1 MSIWNKNT
9 LIAALAIQVAAVAL
23 LIAVKS
29 GGAVEPDPFLEFDA
43 DAVDMLSVSGTAGGE
58 GEGGEGK
65 VVLAKTDD
73 AWQLP
78 DGLPADAA
86 KVDEVIK
93 KLADASAGWPVAT
106 SVSVQERFELV
117 ADNHQRRLTLS
128 AGGETVADIYLGTSP
143 GYRKTHARRVDDDN
157 IYAITFSN
165 YQAGMKESD
174 WLDKALLRPDGALT
188 GLRYDSAFAEPPA
201 PVFALTKNEEGVW
214 AAASGAALDQAKVE
228 TLAGRFTGLT
238 VTDVSDVTAEEV
250 LAEVS
255 AEEAPENAEPS
266 EAGGDDVAAED
277 AVAAN
282 AAEAEAEDEPKT
294 PVKMVFALA
303 DDAGAATLTIRR
315 MDDGDYL
322 AASDR
327 LPGVYKLSSYI
338 AEQMHKTLADL
349 APDEP
354 APQATSEDAGGEGE
368 ASAATAAEASSAT
381 DEAVPAPAA
390 TDAP

>member
-9 LIAALAIQVAAVAL
+9 LIAALAIQVAAVAV

-43 DAVDMLSVSGTAGGE
+43 DAVDMLSVSGGAGGGGE
-58 GEGGEGK
+58 GDEGSEGN
-65 VVLAKTDD
+65 VVLAKKDD
-73 AWQLP
+73 AWRLP
-78 DGLPADAA
+78 DDLPADAA

-117 ADNHQRRLTLS
+117 EDNHQRRLTLS

-238 VTDVSDVTAEEV
+238 VTDVSDVAAEEV

-255 AEEAPENAEPS
+255 EEAAEDGAEPS
-266 EAGGDDVAAED
+266 EEGGDDAAAED
-277 AVAAN
+277 A
-282 AAEAEAEDEPKT
+282 AAEAGAAAEDEPKT

-354 APQATSEDAGGEGE
+354 VPQATGEDAGEKGE
-368 ASAATAAEASSAT
+368 ASAAAAAEASSAN
-381 DEAVPAPAA
+381 DEAAPAA
-390 TDAP
+390 ADAP

>member
-9 LIAALAIQVAAVAL
+9 LIAALAIQVAAVAV

-43 DAVDMLSVSGTAGGE
+43 DAVDMLSVSGGAGGGGE
-58 GEGGEGK
+58 GDEGSEGN
-65 VVLAKTDD
+65 VVLAKKDD
-73 AWQLP
+73 AWRLP

-106 SVSVQERFELV
+106 SASVQERFELV
-117 ADNHQRRLTLS
+117 EDNHQRRLTLS

-188 GLRYDSAFAEPPA
+188 GLRYDNAFAEPPA

-238 VTDVSDVTAEEV
+238 VTDVSDVAAEEV

-255 AEEAPENAEPS
+255 AE
-266 EAGGDDVAAED
+266 GAAED
-277 AVAAN
+277 AEASEEGGDE
-282 AAEAEAEDEPKT
+282 AAEDAAEAEDEPKT

-322 AASDR
+322 ATSDR

-354 APQATSEDAGGEGE
+354 APQAVGEDAGGEDE
-368 ASAATAAEASSAT
+368 ASAAGGAEAPTVA

-390 TDAP
+390 VDAP

>member
-9 LIAALAIQVAAVAL
+9 LIAALAIQVAAVAV

-29 GGAVEPDPFLEFDA
+29 GGAVEPDPFIEFDA
-43 DAVDMLSVSGTAGGE
+43 DAVDMLSVSGGAGGS
-58 GEGGEGK
+58 GEGDEGSEGN
-65 VVLAKTDD
+65 VVLAKKDD

-117 ADNHQRRLTLS
+117 EDNHQRRLTLS

-238 VTDVSDVTAEEV
+238 VTDVSDVAAEEV

-255 AEEAPENAEPS
+255 EEVAEDGAEPS
-266 EAGGDDVAAED
+266 EEGGDDAAAAD
-277 AVAAN
+277 AAA
-282 AAEAEAEDEPKT
+282 AAAEDEPKT

-354 APQATSEDAGGEGE
+354 AAQATGEDAGEEGE
-368 ASAATAAEASSAT
+368 ASAVTAAEASSAN
-381 DEAVPAPAA
+381 DEAAPAPAA

>member
-1 MSIWNKNT
+1 MSFWNKNT
-9 LIAALAIQVAAVAL
+9 LIAALAIQVAAVAV

-29 GGAVEPDPFLEFDA
+29 GGAVDPDPFLEFDA
-43 DAVDMLSVSGTAGGE
+43 DAVDMLSVSGGEGGE

-65 VVLAKTDD
+65 VVLAKKDD

-86 KVDEVIK
+86 KVDEMIK

-117 ADNHQRRLTLS
+117 EDNHQRRLTLS

-238 VTDVSDVTAEEV
+238 VTDVSDMAAEEV
-250 LAEVS
+250 LAEVL
-255 AEEAPENAEPS
+255 AEAAEDGAEPS
-266 EAGGDDVAAED
+266 EEGGDDAAAED
-277 AVAAN
+277 

-354 APQATSEDAGGEGE
+354 APQATGEDAGGEGE
-368 ASAATAAEASSAT
+368 AGAAAEVPTVA
-381 DEAVPAPAA
+381 DEAAPAPPAA
-390 TDAP
+390 DAP

>member
-1 MSIWNKNT
+1 MSFWNKNT
-9 LIAALAIQVAAVAL
+9 LIAALAIQVAAVAV

-43 DAVDMLSVSGTAGGE
+43 DAVDMLSVSGGAGGGGE
-58 GEGGEGK
+58 GDEGK
-65 VVLAKTDD
+65 VVLAKKDD
-73 AWQLP
+73 AWRLP

-238 VTDVSDVTAEEV
+238 VTDVSDVAAEEV

-255 AEEAPENAEPS
+255 AEEAAEDAEPS
-266 EAGGDDVAAED
+266 EEGGDDAAAED
-277 AVAAN
+277 A
-282 AAEAEAEDEPKT
+282 AAEAEAAAEDEPKT

-368 ASAATAAEASSAT
+368 ASAATAAEASSAP

>member
-1 MSIWNKNT
+1 MSFWNKNT
-9 LIAALAIQVAAVAL
+9 LIAALAIQVAAVAV

-29 GGAVEPDPFLEFDA
+29 GGAVDPDPFLEFDA
-43 DAVDMLSVSGTAGGE
+43 DAVDMLSVSGGEGGE

-65 VVLAKTDD
+65 VVLAKKDD

-86 KVDEVIK
+86 KVDEMIK

-117 ADNHQRRLTLS
+117 EDNHQRRLTLS

-238 VTDVSDVTAEEV
+238 VTDVSDMAAEEV
-250 LAEVS
+250 LAEVL
-255 AEEAPENAEPS
+255 AEAAEDGAEPS
-266 EAGGDDVAAED
+266 EEGGDDAAAED
-277 AVAAN
+277 

-303 DDAGAATLTIRR
+303 DDAGTATLTIRR

-354 APQATSEDAGGEGE
+354 APQATGEDAGGEGE
-368 ASAATAAEASSAT
+368 ASAAAAAEVPTVA
-381 DEAVPAPAA
+381 DEAAPAPAA
-390 TDAP
+390 ADAP

>member
-43 DAVDMLSVSGTAGGE
+43 DAVDMLSVSGGAGGGGE
-58 GEGGEGK
+58 GDEGGEGK
-65 VVLAKTDD
+65 VVLAKKDD

-93 KLADASAGWPVAT
+93 KLADAAAGWPVAT
-106 SVSVQERFELV
+106 SASVQERFELV
-117 ADNHQRRLTLS
+117 EDNHQRRLTLS

-238 VTDVSDVTAEEV
+238 VTDVSDVAAEEV

-255 AEEAPENAEPS
+255 EEA
-266 EAGGDDVAAED
+266 GAA
-277 AVAAN
+277 
-282 AAEAEAEDEPKT
+282 AEDEPKT

-354 APQATSEDAGGEGE
+354 APQATGEDAGEEGE
-368 ASAATAAEASSAT
+368 ASAAAAAEAPTVA
-381 DEAVPAPAA
+381 DEAAPAPAA
-390 TDAP
+390 VDAP

>member
-9 LIAALAIQVAAVAL
+9 LIAALAIQVAAVAV

-43 DAVDMLSVSGTAGGE
+43 DAVDMLSVSGGAGGGGE
-58 GEGGEGK
+58 GDEGSEGK
-65 VVLAKTDD
+65 VVLAKKDD

-93 KLADASAGWPVAT
+93 KLADAAAGWPVAT
-106 SVSVQERFELV
+106 SASVQERFELV
-117 ADNHQRRLTLS
+117 EDNHQRRLTLS

-238 VTDVSDVTAEEV
+238 VTDVSDVAAEKV

-255 AEEAPENAEPS
+255 EEAAEDGVEPS
-266 EAGGDDVAAED
+266 EEGGDAA
-277 AVAAN
+277 AA
-282 AAEAEAEDEPKT
+282 AAEDEPKT

-354 APQATSEDAGGEGE
+354 APQAVGEDAGGEGE
-368 ASAATAAEASSAT
+368 ASATAGAEASSAN

-390 TDAP
+390 ADAP

>member
-9 LIAALAIQVAAVAL
+9 LIAALAIQVAAVAV
-23 LIAVKS
+23 LIAVKT

-43 DAVDMLSVSGTAGGE
+43 DAVDMLSVSGGAGGGGE
-58 GEGGEGK
+58 GDEGSEGK
-65 VVLAKTDD
+65 VVLAKKDD

-106 SVSVQERFELV
+106 SASVQERFELV
-117 ADNHQRRLTLS
+117 EDNHQRRLTLS

-188 GLRYDSAFAEPPA
+188 GLRYDNAFAEPPA

-238 VTDVSDVTAEEV
+238 VTDVSDVAAEEV

-255 AEEAPENAEPS
+255 AE
-266 EAGGDDVAAED
+266 GAAED
-277 AVAAN
+277 AEASEEGGDE
-282 AAEAEAEDEPKT
+282 AAEDAAEAEDEPKT

-354 APQATSEDAGGEGE
+354 APQAVGEDAGGEGE
-368 ASAATAAEASSAT
+368 ASAAAAAEEPTVA
-381 DEAVPAPAA
+381 DEAVPAPADA
-390 TDAP
+390 DAP

>member
-1 MSIWNKNT
+1 MNIWNKNT
-9 LIAALAIQVAAVAL
+9 LIAALAIQVAAVAV

-43 DAVDMLSVSGTAGGE
+43 DAVDMLSVSGGAGGGGE
-58 GEGGEGK
+58 GDEGSEGK
-65 VVLAKTDD
+65 VVLAKKDD

-106 SVSVQERFELV
+106 SASVQERFELV
-117 ADNHQRRLTLS
+117 EDNHQRRLTLS

-188 GLRYDSAFAEPPA
+188 GLRYDNAFAEPPA

-238 VTDVSDVTAEEV
+238 VTDVSDVAAEEV

-255 AEEAPENAEPS
+255 AE
-266 EAGGDDVAAED
+266 GAAED
-277 AVAAN
+277 AEASEEGGDE
-282 AAEAEAEDEPKT
+282 AAEDAAAAEDEPKT

-322 AASDR
+322 ATSDR

-354 APQATSEDAGGEGE
+354 APQAVGEDAGEEGE
-368 ASAATAAEASSAT
+368 ATAAEASSAN
-381 DEAVPAPAA
+381 DEAAPAPAA
-390 TDAP
+390 ADAP